1 MSFHTGKYSTLS
13 LAPTIVQRTPAEWK
27 IINHMIDFQIDN
39 VDIVDYLRR
48 DLAENYDVLYKRAD
62 FKEWLRDKES
72 EIRKVFNFKLNTND
86 LLTKYDNAIDQ
97 LEISDSHLLANLQ
110 KSLKECQDKIE
121 RDKSDKTLAAAEKEK
136 RINHAMETIKN
147 IQGTISTLIGKGAKV
162 K

>member
-1 MSFHTGKYSTLS
+1 MSFRTGKYSTLS

-62 FKEWLRDKES
+62 FKEWLKQKES
-72 EIRKVFNFKLNTND
+72 EVHKVFNFKLNTTG
-86 LLTKYDNAIDQ
+86 LLTRYDNAIDK
-97 LEISDSHLLANLQ
+97 LEISDSHLLSNLQ
-110 KSLKECQDKIE
+110 KSLKDCQDKIE

-147 IQGTISTLIGKGAKV
+147 IQGTISTLIRKGAKIR
-162 K
+162 

>member
-1 MSFHTGKYSTLS
+1 MSFRTGKYSTLS

-121 RDKSDKTLAAAEKEK
+121 RDKTDKTLTDEERNKK
-136 RINHAMETIKN
+136 INRAHERIKN
-147 IQGTISTLIGKGAKV
+147 IQGTISTLIRKGAKIR
-162 K
+162 